1 MSVIR
6 TLESTEN
13 PLFSQASMSAAAA
26 ASIRPTS
33 LNHRITRRRTRSVN
47 AAKSEAV
54 TGRAGRNV
62 GAGDRVKNDH
72 RDAITLARLA
82 RAGELTAIWVP

>member
-1 MSVIR
+1 
-6 TLESTEN
+6 
-13 PLFSQASMSAAAA
+13 
-26 ASIRPTS
+26 
-33 LNHRITRRRTRSVN
+33 VN